1 MPKPADKDPQF
12 DVRPFYSNVIFV
24 DPDDHAQLA

>member
-1 MPKPADKDPQF
+1 MPKPHDKEASF

-24 DPDDHAQLA
+24 DPDDHA